1 MHPGK
6 RPCSVIPAEHV
17 RQSCYT
23 IRACRTM
30 NPVSHSLSDPISPRG
45 SHHIGTDR
53 NGHQT
58 ADHEQQT
65 HIDHMGER
73 AEHEHARRHSECQDR
88 GQQTQYPPL
97 RDTSLSF
104 CMSVY
109 VGAASLSAELEST
122 TKPKSMW
129 RAGRHPSSP
138 PDDEDGHHPNE
149 SAQRSLCRQSPWTR
163 RRA

>member
-1 MHPGK
+1 
-6 RPCSVIPAEHV
+6 
-17 RQSCYT
+17 
-23 IRACRTM
+23 M

-65 HIDHMGER
+65 YIDHIGER
-73 AEHEHARRHSECQDR
+73 AEHEHARRHSECRDR
-88 GQQTQYPPL
+88 GQQTQYSPL

-104 CMSVY
+104 CMSAY

-138 PDDEDGHHPNE
+138 RMTKTGIIQTNQRDEAYAGN
-149 SAQRSLCRQSPWTR
+149 R
-163 RRA
+163 R